1 MRDDI
6 AAFDIDNLTL
16 LFNLI
21 VDLDALREWNESEE
35 EDIEVDDDID
45 SDDQPEVVDVFK
57 LNLKMALFV
66 SVNFLLKLDHL
77 IYLFC
82 NILGHYY
89 KKNDLKDLGDRIH
102 DPELGGTEDFFKLEL
117 LIPCILHVHRN
128 IINVLEFEN
137 INLNHHNQESIKE
150 HIRKK
155 DDPQPPEP

>member
-35 EDIEVDDDID
+35 EDIKVDDDID

-82 NILGHYY
+82 NIFGHYY
-89 KKNDLKDLGDRIH
+89 KKNDLKDLGDWVH
-102 DPELGGTEDFFKLEL
+102 YPELGGAEDFFKLEL
-117 LIPCILHVHRN
+117 LIPSIFHVHRN